1 VAKDDAEIGSL
12 ADLEASDC
20 NVGSMTG
27 TTNYDLSVDV
37 VGEARIV
44 AFESFAF
51 AVQSLIT
58 GDVCAVIM
66 DDVAGQGYQGANA
79 DAVSMV
85 DEVLQADPLGFAFT
99 EGSDLVAP
107 FNAAIQSMKADGTL
121 AALNGKYFGTA
132 FTITYDDIGD
142 GAYAEEVAVPVFG
155 GTLRIGL
162 EAETDGLN
170 PAGNRFAISAYQMGG
185 AVYDYMVGVEE
196 TPCFCEFKP
205 ILAESWTHSDDYVTW
220 DFKLREGVKFHD
232 GTTFSSEAVL
242 KAFKMQLTDPTV
254 GIAIRALFAADDPET
269 EYFEPAQ
276 IIDDYTIRFHA
287 LRPHVDFPGI
297 FSTQLGMIPSLA
309 YMEAAEADGSLN
321 QAPVG
326 TGPFMIDSRVQ
337 DSMTRFVRNPDYW
350 QGDVYLDAVEFYI
363 YTDGEIGAAALGV
376 GDIDAMGTSNV
387 DAILAIR
394 DLEGDG
400 YVLYEDDR
408 GDEIFSMAN
417 ASHPPFDDIRARKA
431 LTYAFPRDD
440 YLEFIGAG
448 VLRAA
453 DQAFTP
459 ESIYYHPDVKQ
470 EHDMP
475 ELAGPLVA
483 EYCADVPDMCSDG
496 KINAEYQYSGPSV
509 IQERVYDLFT
519 EAYSPYFNFTK
530 DMLLQDDHI
539 THAILGMWDFIT
551 WRQFGSLNPD
561 GHILWTS
568 CEAIGA
574 LSLNWPRYCDP
585 AGIDEPM
592 FAARASTD
600 REANL
605 DLWRTWTESIH
616 DSYTYLFQAHAMW
629 THGYA
634 PRVKNVCGYTFPD
647 GSAPLCH
654 INGGNPGWHHMW
666 IEE

>member
-1 VAKDDAEIGSL
+1 
-12 ADLEASDC
+12 
-20 NVGSMTG
+20 
-27 TTNYDLSVDV
+27 
-37 VGEARIV
+37 
-44 AFESFAF
+44 
-51 AVQSLIT
+51 
-58 GDVCAVIM
+58 
-66 DDVAGQGYQGANA
+66 
-79 DAVSMV
+79 
-85 DEVLQADPLGFAFT
+85 
-99 EGSDLVAP
+99 
-107 FNAAIQSMKADGTL
+107 
-121 AALNGKYFGTA
+121 
-132 FTITYDDIGD
+132 
-142 GAYAEEVAVPVFG
+142 
-155 GTLRIGL
+155 
-162 EAETDGLN
+162 
-170 PAGNRFAISAYQMGG
+170 
-185 AVYDYMVGVEE
+185 
-196 TPCFCEFKP
+196 
-205 ILAESWTHSDDYVTW
+205 
-220 DFKLREGVKFHD
+220 
-232 GTTFSSEAVL
+232 
-242 KAFKMQLTDPTV
+242 
-254 GIAIRALFAADDPET
+254 
-269 EYFEPAQ
+269 
-276 IIDDYTIRFHA
+276 
-287 LRPHVDFPGI
+287 VDFPGI
-297 FSTQLGMIPSLA
+297 FTTQLGMIPSLE
-309 YMEAAEADGSLN
+309 YMQAAEADGSLN

-448 VLRAA
+448 ILRPA

-470 EHDMP
+470 EHDTP
-475 ELAGPLVA
+475 DLATPLVA
-483 EYCADVPDMCSDG
+483 EYCADVPDMCTDG
-496 KINAEYQYSGPSV
+496 RINAEYQYSGPSV
-509 IQERVYDLFT
+509 IQDRTYDLLT
-519 EAYSPYFNFTK
+519 DAWSDHFNFTK
-530 DMLLQDDHI
+530 DLLLQDDHI

>member
-1 VAKDDAEIGSL
+1 
-12 ADLEASDC
+12 
-20 NVGSMTG
+20 M
-27 TTNYDLSVDV
+27 
-37 VGEARIV
+37 
-44 AFESFAF
+44 
-51 AVQSLIT
+51 
-58 GDVCAVIM
+58 
-66 DDVAGQGYQGANA
+66 
-79 DAVSMV
+79 
-85 DEVLQADPLGFAFT
+85 
-99 EGSDLVAP
+99 
-107 FNAAIQSMKADGTL
+107 
-121 AALNGKYFGTA
+121 
-132 FTITYDDIGD
+132 
-142 GAYAEEVAVPVFG
+142 PVFG
-155 GTLRIGL
+155 GTLRVGL

-170 PAGNRFAISAYQMGG
+170 PAVNRFAVSAYQMGA
-185 AVYDYMVGVEE
+185 AVFDYMVGVEE

-220 DFKLREGVKFHD
+220 DFKLREGIKFHD

-363 YTDGEIGAAALGV
+363 YTDGEIAAAALGV
-376 GDIDAMGTSNV
+376 GDIDTMGTSNV

-394 DLEGDG
+394 DLEDDG
-400 YVLYEDDR
+400 YVIYADDR
-408 GDEIFSMAN
+408 GDELFSMAN

-592 FAARASTD
+592 FAARASDD

-605 DLWRTWTESIH
+605 DLWRTWTEGINE
-616 DSYTYLFQAHAMW
+616 SYTYLFQAHAMW
-629 THGYA
+629 THGYD
-634 PRVKNVCGYTFPD
+634 PSVKNVCGFTYPD

-654 INGGNPGWHHMW
+654 INGGNAGWHQMW